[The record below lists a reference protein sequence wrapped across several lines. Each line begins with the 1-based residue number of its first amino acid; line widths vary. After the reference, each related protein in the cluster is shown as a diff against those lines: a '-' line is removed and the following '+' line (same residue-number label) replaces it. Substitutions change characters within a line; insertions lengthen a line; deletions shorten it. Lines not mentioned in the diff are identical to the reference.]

1 MIRFS
6 LLQEPVMY
14 LPGSEPLPPPVK
26 GPDLSDLEKTVLL
39 IITAILMSLAVA
51 LTLYF
56 YRKIQEQAK
65 KDKERLINNMRSES
79 EVFINGKQN
88 IHS

>member
-14 LPGSEPLPPPVK
+14 LPGSEPLPPTVE
-26 GPDLSDLEKTVLL
+26 GPDLSDLEKTALL

>member
-6 LLQEPVMY
+6 LLPQ
-14 LPGSEPLPPPVK
+14 GSVYIPEMAPTPPKVE
-26 GPDLSDLEKTVLL
+26 GPNLSDLEKTVLL
-39 IITAILMSLAVA
+39 IITGILLSLAVA

-79 EVFINGKQN
+79 EVIINGKQN